1 MTSAPLDTQLIP
13 DIDVWRSTN
22 VLMKRYGK
30 DAALEA
36 AQRADAMLEK
46 GDMDGCRVWKRILKA
61 IEEMEREMPEG
72 LLN

>member
-1 MTSAPLDTQLIP
+1 LDTQLIP

>member
-1 MTSAPLDTQLIP
+1 
-13 DIDVWRSTN
+13 
-22 VLMKRYGK
+22 
-30 DAALEA
+30 
-36 AQRADAMLEK
+36 MLEK